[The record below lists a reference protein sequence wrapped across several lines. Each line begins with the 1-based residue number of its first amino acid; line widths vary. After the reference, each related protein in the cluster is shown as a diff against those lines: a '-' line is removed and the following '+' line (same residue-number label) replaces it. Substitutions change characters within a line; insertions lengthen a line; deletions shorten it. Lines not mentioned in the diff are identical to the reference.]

1 MTPILP
7 KGIWSERFT
16 MQLLILCPQLSAV
29 QAAHVAMEEFEEACD
44 FDPETAAAM
53 YADDSTDI

>member
-7 KGIWSERFT
+7 KETWLERFT
-16 MQLLILCPQLSAV
+16 AQLLVLRPQFSAPE
-29 QAAHVAMEEFEEACD
+29 AANAATDEYEEACD
-44 FDPETAAAM
+44 FEPEVAAAM